1 MLPSNLLRAR
11 FKRGRIYPV
20 YAPLDENTLSLTER
34 MVEVFRKGVGR
45 RKGELKEWLKVF
57 EDEGFDYR
65 LVRGL
70 SKILER
76 RCIFEVDT
84 SIDPREARR
93 TIFEEASRVKAVSKD
108 EREKVI
114 RKIATKLDTHPET
127 LEKAL
132 YSDVE
137 EELILGKFDPF
148 EQDKLIKYY
157 NLSLTQT
164 LLFKSLRM
172 EFTASGNWKNI
183 FRAVKRLGL
192 MYSVEYDGIGYTVS
206 VDGPLS
212 IFKMTDRYG
221 TSLAKLLPQIIAS
234 ESWKIRADVLGRK
247 KSRIDIFELKSD
259 EVKDT
264 IEDVKS
270 EDLLEQKLY
279 DSTVE
284 ERFARSFNAYDSGWS
299 MRREPEPLMAGRHVM
314 IPDFSFEKRGEKV
327 YLEIMGFWTQEYLE
341 KKISKLN
348 SITNLDMIVA
358 VDESLACSKLKKL
371 KGRVIYYK
379 KYVPIK
385 PILDHLKRV
394 EETIIER
401 ESEELKM
408 ERIRLKG
415 DIVSLEELAQQ
426 YSVTVESARRTL
438 QTIDFEGYRKIG
450 DCYISEA
457 KLKELYE
464 KLSSLEKL
472 SDVLATVEV
481 YGIKNPYQ
489 VLRAFGYTII
499 WDGLDFEKSK
509 IKKAIDKSLP

>member
-11 FKRGRIYPV
+11 VKQGRVYPIY
-20 YAPLDENTLSLTER
+20 AFLDENTLSLTER
-34 MVEVFRKGVGR
+34 MVEAFRKGVGR
-45 RKGELKEWLKVF
+45 RKGELRERLKVF

-76 RCIFEVDT
+76 RCVFEVDAP
-84 SIDPREARR
+84 IDPREARR
-93 TIFEEASRVKAVSKD
+93 TVFEEASRVKAVSMD
-108 EREKVI
+108 EREKII
-114 RKIATKLDTHPET
+114 RSVATKLNTHPEA

-137 EELILGKFDPF
+137 EELILGEFDPL

-164 LLFKSLRM
+164 LLFKSMRM

-192 MYSVEYDGIGYTVS
+192 MYSVEHNGRGYTVS

-212 IFKMTDRYG
+212 LFKMTDSYG

-247 KSRIDIFELKSD
+247 KSRIYTFELESG
-259 EVKDT
+259 EVKD
-264 IEDVKS
+264 IVEDVIR

-284 ERFARSFNAYDSGWS
+284 ERFARSFHTHDSGWVL
-299 MRREPEPLMAGRHVM
+299 RREPEPLLAGRHVM
-314 IPDFSFEKRGEKV
+314 IPDFSFEKRGVKV

-341 KKISKLN
+341 RKISKLN

-358 VDESLACSKLKKL
+358 VDESLACSKLQKL

-394 EETIIER
+394 EEAIIER
-401 ESEELKM
+401 EAEELKM

-415 DIVSLEELAQQ
+415 DIVSLEELAQE

-438 QTIDFEGYRKIG
+438 QTTDFEGYRRIG
-450 DCYISEA
+450 DCYISDA
-457 KLKELYE
+457 KLTELDE

-472 SDVLATVEV
+472 SDVLATIEA

-489 VLRAFGYTII
+489 ILGALGYNII

-509 IKKAIDKSLP
+509 IKKAVDKRLP